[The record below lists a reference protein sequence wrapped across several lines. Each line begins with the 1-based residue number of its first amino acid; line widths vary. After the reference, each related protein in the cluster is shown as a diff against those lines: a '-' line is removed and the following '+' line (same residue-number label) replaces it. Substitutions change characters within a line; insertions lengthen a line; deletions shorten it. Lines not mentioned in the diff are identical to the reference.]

1 MPVKI
6 IIRLIALAAVLAGAG
21 WLLAQSDDTPL
32 ICDPADLL
40 RRQAELANTLDTFP
54 KLAENDPQAALE
66 QLFQVG
72 AAYQELALECGYIP
86 PDIAARFVGADVARI
101 LTLLDA
107 VSGDPLNGQ
116 LLYNSDTLACYG
128 CHVAQAGEAAPALDG
143 TLTRAEETR
152 LADPSLDG
160 YTVTQ
165 YLVESIVQP
174 GHYIAP
180 GYNNVMPNNFGDRL
194 TLQDLAD
201 LLIFLE
207 SQDGPSPE

>member
-1 MPVKI
+1 MPIKI
-6 IIRLIALAAVLAGAG
+6 IIIALAAMLAGAG
-21 WLLAQSDDTPL
+21 WLLAQPESTPPA
-32 ICDPADLL
+32 CDPAYLA
-40 RRQAELANTLDTFP
+40 RRRAELTASLDVFP
-54 KLAENDPQAALE
+54 QAVESDSQAALE
-66 QLFQVG
+66 RLFLVG

-86 PDIAARFVGADVARI
+86 PDIATRFVGADVPRI
-101 LTLLDA
+101 LTLLDE

-143 TLTRAEETR
+143 TLTRVEETR
-152 LADPSLDG
+152 LADPALEG

-165 YLVESIVQP
+165 YLVESIIQP
-174 GHYIAP
+174 GHYVTP

-207 SQDGPSPE
+207 SQDAPSP

>member
-6 IIRLIALAAVLAGAG
+6 VIRLIALAAVLAGAG

-32 ICDPADLL
+32 LCDPADLL
-40 RRQAELANTLDTFP
+40 RRQTELANTLDTFP
-54 KLAENDPQAALE
+54 KMAESDPQAALGR
-66 QLFQVG
+66 LFQVG

-152 LADPSLDG
+152 LDDPALDG

-174 GHYIAP
+174 GHYLAP
-180 GYNNVMPNNFGDRL
+180 GYANVMPNNFGDRL

>member
-6 IIRLIALAAVLAGAG
+6 IIRLFALAAVLAGAG

-54 KLAENDPQAALE
+54 KMAESAPQAALE

-152 LADPSLDG
+152 LADPALDG